1 MMKKIIIILYC
12 CCFTNN
18 ILLSQSTTV
27 VCIPNPFTVRY
38 RVDTDLHNQY
48 EYLNVNPDE
57 RISCPEYDG
66 WVMVFN
72 DEFNDIDLNRYK
84 WNYTPPYRQI
94 NEAHNYFTNYPTN
107 ANINSGHLSM
117 WFDITDVD
125 REAVDGDPKSRKIFQ
140 GTGALIQSKM
150 RLPAGKLE
158 SRYKMPLNKYSS
170 GAIWQNYNNWQDCY
184 EEIDGM
190 EYYVEKECS
199 DAQYFHSIRMNLFR
213 GQCGGDI
220 EDMSMRFESC
230 TPNMADDWFLLDYD
244 WDVNHVDWKLNNKLI
259 RRMSKWVIPGGLGV
273 INPCIAKPFG
283 FLAADFT
290 KMMPN
295 LTNMNIMLDS
305 HASDKCEDELPGTPY
320 PANFDI
326 DYVRYY
332 VKINCEESINI
343 HSWRTTRDARI
354 IENEDPTVY
363 AAGIINVAGSE
374 GDHIIVH
381 GSGTLFDQENQFLT
395 LIATDEIN
403 LEDGFEVLAPDG
415 NFEAKAIECNSQ
427 YIIPF
432 DTFEVENYQFDK
444 KSNVNNSSENN
455 LIASQFKN
463 NITSNDNLLVIYPNP
478 AQQNFV
484 IESYIV
490 NNENATIQL
499 FNSLG
504 ELTSTLLKGEKIN
517 GYQKK
522 SYDISNLANGVYSI
536 KIQFDSGENI
546 ISKIIIQN

>member
-1 MMKKIIIILYC
+1 MKKYLFFLILIFNFQYI
-12 CCFTNN
+12 F
-18 ILLSQSTTV
+18 SQSTTV
-27 VCIPNPFTVRY
+27 ICIPNPLTVRY
-38 RVDTDLHNQY
+38 NVHDDLHKQY
-48 EYLNVNPDE
+48 EYLDLAHDIYEDCPD
-57 RISCPEYDG
+57 YDG

-72 DEFNDIDLNRYK
+72 DEFNDMDLNRYK
-84 WNYTPPYRQI
+84 WNYTPPYREI
-94 NEAHNYFTNYPTN
+94 NDAHNYFTNYPSN
-107 ANINSGHLSM
+107 AKENSGHLSM
-117 WFDITDVD
+117 WFNTTNVFEYPNDNITTGLKK
-125 REAVDGDPKSRKIFQ
+125 EYQ

-158 SRYKMPLNKYSS
+158 SRYKMPMNKLSS
-170 GAIWQNYNNWQDCY
+170 GSIWQNYTNWKGCY

-213 GQCGGDI
+213 GQCGEKI
-220 EDMSMRFESC
+220 QDMSMRFESC
-230 TPNMADDWFLLDYD
+230 TPNMAGDWFLLDYD
-244 WDVNHVDWKLNNKLI
+244 WDKYHVDWKLNNTLT
-259 RRMSKWVIPGGLGV
+259 RRVTKWVIPGGLGSL
-273 INPCIAKPFG
+273 NPCFARTFDALI
-283 FLAADFT
+283 ADFT

-305 HASDKCEDELPGTPY
+305 HASDKCEDELPGSPY

-332 VKINCEESINI
+332 VKINCEEIINI

-415 NFEAKAIECNSQ
+415 NFEAKAIECNAQ
-427 YIIPF
+427 YVIPF
-432 DTFEVENYQFDK
+432 DDFEAENYQSDK